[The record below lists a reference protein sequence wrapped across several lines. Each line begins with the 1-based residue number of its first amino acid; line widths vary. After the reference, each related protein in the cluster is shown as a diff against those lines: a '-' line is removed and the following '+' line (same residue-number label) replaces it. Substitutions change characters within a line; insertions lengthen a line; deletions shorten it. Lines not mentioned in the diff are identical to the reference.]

1 MQLPPPHEEAVMVT
15 VDNATA
21 ATLLSRPVSSHDE
34 TLSKLAFFL
43 SRSLA
48 EEGIGDEVFDTLEDV
63 LGDRAQPAP
72 PRRVHRS
79 DDLLLRLGLPLPQ
92 RRRQEKATPMLPE
105 DATRISDR
113 FRRATTHLMRVV
125 PHRVAMYPTE
135 ELRLLISLR
144 DEQPTPDQA
153 VAHLRR
159 FAFAILTILDLMGDE
174 A

>member
-1 MQLPPPHEEAVMVT
+1 MVA

-21 ATLLSRPVSSHDE
+21 ADLLSRLFSSQEE
-34 TLSKLAFFL
+34 TLSRLAFFL

-48 EEGIGDEVFDTLEDV
+48 EEGVGDEMFDTLEDI

-72 PRRVHRS
+72 ARRVHRS
-79 DDLLLRLGLPLPQ
+79 DELLVHLGLPLPR
-92 RRRQEKATPMLPE
+92 RRRQEKATPMLPDE
-105 DATRISDR
+105 AIRISDR
-113 FRRATTHLMRVV
+113 FRRATTHLVRVV

-135 ELRLLISLR
+135 ELRLLISVR
-144 DEQPTPDQA
+144 DEQPAPDQA

-159 FAFAILTILDLMGDE
+159 FAFAILAILDLMGDD

>member
-1 MQLPPPHEEAVMVT
+1 MVAI
-15 VDNATA
+15 DNDTA
-21 ATLLSRPVSSHDE
+21 ADLLSRPVSSQEE
-34 TLSKLAFFL
+34 TLGRLAFFL

-48 EEGIGDEVFDTLEDV
+48 AEGIGDEVFDTLEDV

-79 DDLLLRLGLPLPQ
+79 DDLLVRLGLPLP
-92 RRRQEKATPMLPE
+92 RRRHQEKATAMLPE
-105 DATRISDR
+105 DAGRISDR
-113 FRRATTHLMRVV
+113 FRRATTHLMQVV

-135 ELRLLISLR
+135 ELRLLIALR
-144 DEQPTPDQA
+144 DEQPAPDQA

-159 FAFAILTILDLMGDE
+159 FAFAILDILDLMGDD

>member
-1 MQLPPPHEEAVMVT
+1 MVA

-21 ATLLSRPVSSHDE
+21 AHLLSRPVSSQDE
-34 TLSKLAFFL
+34 TLSRLAFFL

-48 EEGIGDEVFDTLEDV
+48 EEGVGDEVFDPLEDI
-63 LGDRAQPAP
+63 LGDRAQPSPA
-72 PRRVHRS
+72 RRVHKT
-79 DDLLLRLGLPLPQ
+79 DDLLVRLGLPIP
-92 RRRQEKATPMLPE
+92 RRGRQEKAAPILPE
-105 DATRISDR
+105 EAARISHM
-113 FRRATTHLMRVV
+113 FRRATTHLMQVV

-144 DEQPTPDQA
+144 DEQPDADQA

-159 FAFAILTILDLMGDE
+159 FAFAILAILDLMGDD

>member
-1 MQLPPPHEEAVMVT
+1 MVT

-21 ATLLSRPVSSHDE
+21 AILLSRPVSSHDE

-92 RRRQEKATPMLPE
+92 RQRREKATPMLPD

-113 FRRATTHLMRVV
+113 FRRATTHLMQIV

-135 ELRLLISLR
+135 ELRLLISLG

-159 FAFAILTILDLMGDE
+159 FALAVLAIIDLMGDDT
-174 A
+174 

>member
-1 MQLPPPHEEAVMVT
+1 MVA

-21 ATLLSRPVSSHDE
+21 ADLFSLPVSSHDE
-34 TLSKLAFFL
+34 TTLSRLAFFL

-48 EEGIGDEVFDTLEDV
+48 EEGIGDEVFDTLEDI

-79 DDLLLRLGLPLPQ
+79 DVLLVRLGLPLP
-92 RRRQEKATPMLPE
+92 RRQRQEKAAPMLPDE
-105 DATRISDR
+105 AIRISDR
-113 FRRATTHLMRVV
+113 FRRATTHLKQVV

-135 ELRLLISLR
+135 EVRLLISLR
-144 DEQPTPDQA
+144 DEQPDADQA

-159 FAFAILTILDLMGDE
+159 FAFAVLAILDLMGDD

>member
-1 MQLPPPHEEAVMVT
+1 MVT

-21 ATLLSRPVSSHDE
+21 AHLLSRPFSSQDE
-34 TLSKLAFFL
+34 TTLNRLAFFL
-43 SRSLA
+43 ARSLA
-48 EEGIGDEVFDTLEDV
+48 EEGIGDEVFDTLEAV

-72 PRRVHRS
+72 ARRVHKS
-79 DDLLLRLGLPLPQ
+79 DDLLVRLGMPLP
-92 RRRQEKATPMLPE
+92 RRLHQEKATPMLPE

-135 ELRLLISLR
+135 ELRLLIALR

-159 FAFAILTILDLMGDE
+159 FAFAVLTILDLMGDDT
-174 A
+174 

>member
-1 MQLPPPHEEAVMVT
+1 MVA

-21 ATLLSRPVSSHDE
+21 AHLLSRPVSSQEE
-34 TLSKLAFFL
+34 TLSRLAFFL

-72 PRRVHRS
+72 ALRVHRS
-79 DDLLLRLGLPLPQ
+79 DELLVRLGLPLP
-92 RRRQEKATPMLPE
+92 RRRRREKAAPMLPE
-105 DATRISDR
+105 EATRISDR
-113 FRRATTHLMRVV
+113 FRRATTHLMQVV
-125 PHRVAMYPTE
+125 PHRVAMYPAE

-144 DEQPTPDQA
+144 DEQPAPDQA

-159 FAFAILTILDLMGDE
+159 FAFAILAILDLMGDD